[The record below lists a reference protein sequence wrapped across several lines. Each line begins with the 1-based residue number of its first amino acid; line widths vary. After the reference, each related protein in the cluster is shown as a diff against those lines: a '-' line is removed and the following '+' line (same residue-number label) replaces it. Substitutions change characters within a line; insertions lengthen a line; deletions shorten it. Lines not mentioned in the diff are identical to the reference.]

1 MLFDK
6 IAFVYF
12 IRKYIHILAFGTGN
26 RASCIGAL
34 SFHTQ
39 TGIKQL
45 GSRRRVS
52 DISLLLG
59 LFRLILFKMTS
70 VKGKGEKSALTHYG
84 IITGRGLVRL
94 RDLIGRG
101 NVL

>member
-1 MLFDK
+1 VLFDK

-12 IRKYIHILAFGTGN
+12 TRKYIHILAFGTGN
-26 RASCIGAL
+26 RVSCIGTV
-34 SFHTQ
+34 SFHIQ

-52 DISLLLG
+52 DISLLL
-59 LFRLILFKMTS
+59 FRLILFKMTS
-70 VKGKGEKSALTHYG
+70 VKGKGKKSALTHYG